1 MAKAFVK
8 IDKEIAASLIKEP
21 RALGFY
27 VYCALRADHLDKMYR
42 GIPIASGSFASTE
55 REMAQETGIPKS
67 TIHDFLSR
75 PDLRPLFR
83 PKTDHGLTIITISD
97 SAVCKG
103 AKNDLRPKTDQDSDQ
118 VSDHPIYK
126 NKTIKNKTI
135 KNKISPLSPLYEIF
149 NLFLD
154 YRRELHKPLP
164 EASHAEA
171 FAQLERLS
179 AGEPER
185 AEDIVR
191 QSIRNGWVTLVPLR
205 KEDKDGEGSLD
216 AIDRMRDEAIDM
228 IMKGELK

>member
-1 MAKAFVK
+1 M
-8 IDKEIAASLIKEP
+8 DREIVAMMKGDL
-21 RALGFY
+21 RQLGFY
-27 VYCALRADHLDKMYR
+27 AYCLQRASHEDTTFR
-42 GIPIASGSFASTE
+42 GVPVPAGSFITTYG
-55 REMAQETGIPKS
+55 EMAKDTGLSKS
-67 TIHDFLSR
+67 TLSR
-75 PDLRPLFR
+75 YLRGTIGGTIYGTKAERRNIVITLNPS
-83 PKTDHGLTIITISD
+83 TD
-97 SAVCKG
+97 CK
-103 AKNDLRPKTDQDSDQ
+103 AQKNDRGTNSERLVERPAERL
-118 VSDHPIYK
+118 YK
-126 NKTIKNKTI
+126 NKNIENKNI
-135 KNKISPLSPLYEIF
+135 ENKISPLSPLYEIF

-185 AEDIVR
+185 AEAIVR

>member
-8 IDKEIAASLIKEP
+8 IDKEIAASLAKEP

-27 VYCALRADHLDKMYR
+27 VYCALRADHLDTVYH
-42 GIPIASGSFASTE
+42 GIAVPSGSFVTTLGE
-55 REMAQETGIPKS
+55 IEKDTGIPKT
-67 TIHDFLSR
+67 TIRRFLR
-75 PDLRPLFR
+75 
-83 PKTDHGLTIITISD
+83 GTIGGTIYGTKAERRHIVITLNPSINCE
-97 SAVCKG
+97 AQ
-103 AKNDLRPKTDQDSDQ
+103 KNDRGTNSAQPAAQPAARL
-118 VSDHPIYK
+118 YK
-126 NKTIKNKTI
+126 NKTIENKTI

-154 YRRELHKPLP
+154 YRKELHKPLP

-185 AEDIVR
+185 AEAIVR

-216 AIDRMRDEAIDM
+216 AIDRMRDEAIDL